1 MRTPSNR
8 TLTHAPLAALACA
21 LALALAG
28 CGSGSVSTAGF
39 KGEEHEVAQAIANL
53 QSDTSS
59 QDPGHVCSN
68 DLAQTLV
75 GRLNQA
81 PGGCERA
88 IKDQLAE
95 IDPGLEVKVESVHI
109 AGARTATATVKSTF
123 EGKHRLSTLEL
134 VKEGG
139 RWKIAGLK

>member
-1 MRTPSNR
+1 M
-8 TLTHAPLAALACA
+8 HAPLAVTATALV
-21 LALALAG
+21 LAG
-28 CGSGSVSTAGF
+28 CGSGSVSTSGF

-59 QDPGHVCSN
+59 QDPAHVCSN
-68 DLAQTLV
+68 DLAQALV
-75 GRLNQA
+75 ARLNQA

-88 IKDQLAE
+88 IKNQLTE

-109 AGARTATATVKSTF
+109 AGAGTATAAVKSTF

-134 VKEGG
+134 VKESGKW
-139 RWKIAGLK
+139 RISGLK